1 MLLSDRTRS
10 SDDLELLAER
20 GLRERPHRI
29 VQFWNRYKK
38 NRAAVVGLII
48 VCFFILVSVFAPR
61 IVSNAPFSLVAN
73 RFIPPSDEYPMGTD
87 DLGRDVFS
95 GVVYGSRVSL
105 LVGFMAAATST
116 FIGTL
121 IGAFSGYHGG
131 RIDSMLMRITEVF
144 QVVPRFFMALILV
157 ALFGASVWNVIFVIG
172 ILSWPVTARL
182 VRAEYLSLKEREFIE
197 AATALGMGH
206 LRIVFSEILPN
217 ALPPII
223 VNSSLQVGSGIL
235 VEAGLSFLGLG
246 DPSMISWGYMLNN
259 AQRFLRQAWWM
270 ASFPGMA
277 IFLTVLGLNL
287 VGDGLND
294 ALNPKLKE
302 R

>member
-1 MLLSDRTRS
+1 MSDRTRS

>member
-1 MLLSDRTRS
+1 MSEMMRS
-10 SDDLELLAER
+10 SGESELLAER
-20 GLRERPHRI
+20 GLRERPHRL

-38 NRAAVVGLII
+38 NRAAVVGLAI
-48 VCFFILVSVFAPR
+48 VCCFVLIALLAPS
-61 IVSNAPFSLVAN
+61 IAPNKPFSLVAD
-73 RFIPPSDEYPMGTD
+73 RFIPPSEKYPMGTD

-95 GVVYGSRVSL
+95 GVMYGSRVSL

-116 FIGTL
+116 LIGTM

-131 RIDSMLMRITEVF
+131 KADSILMRLTEVF

-197 AATALGMGH
+197 AARALGMGH
-206 LRIVFSEILPN
+206 LGIVFSEILPN

-223 VNSSLQVGSGIL
+223 VNSSLQVGSAIL
-235 VEAGLSFLGLG
+235 TEAGLSFLGLG

-270 ASFPGMA
+270 ASFPGAA

-294 ALNPKLKE
+294 AFNPKLKE

>member
-1 MLLSDRTRS
+1 LSDRTRS